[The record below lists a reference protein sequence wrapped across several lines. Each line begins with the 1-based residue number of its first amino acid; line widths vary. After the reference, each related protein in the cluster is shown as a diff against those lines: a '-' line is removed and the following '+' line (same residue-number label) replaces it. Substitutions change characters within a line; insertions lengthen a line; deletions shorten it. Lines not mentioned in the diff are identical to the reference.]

1 MSIATEPVETFFNR
15 IRQNESE
22 FSSAFNNYNMCYIHF
37 NINDGNS
44 NFQCSNIIGKG
55 KSDCNDCL
63 KTSENILLQS
73 LSEIQ
78 NIQHDILTESKKLG
92 GDDKNTEYTPEMLEQ
107 QEGDL
112 LNIVDRYH
120 TSNEMLDNSV
130 ELYKI
135 YRIQLI
141 TEVVKL
147 LVILSIIFYLL
158 QTTKGVKTMTYVGA
172 ILYMTLST
180 LEVFYPGNII
190 FVISIISF
198 LFFVAFAI
206 MNINDISIN
215 YQNIKNKSTEVF
227 SQLTDELN
235 KDVKVLS

>member
-1 MSIATEPVETFFNR
+1 MSNVIEPVETFFNR
-15 IRQNESE
+15 IRQNETE
-22 FSSAFNNYNMCYIHF
+22 FTSAFNNYNMCYIHF

-44 NFQCSNIIGKG
+44 NFQCSNVIGKG
-55 KSDCNDCL
+55 NSDCNDCL
-63 KTSENILLQS
+63 RTSENILLQS

-78 NIQHDILTESKKLG
+78 NIQRDILSESKKLEG
-92 GDDKNTEYTPEMLEQ
+92 NDKNREYSPEVLEQ

-112 LNIVDRYH
+112 LNIVNRYH
-120 TSNEMLDNSV
+120 TSNEMLNNSV
-130 ELYKI
+130 ELYKT

-147 LVILSIIFYLL
+147 LVIISIIFYLL
-158 QTTKGVKTMTYVGA
+158 QTTKGVKTMTFIGA

-180 LEVFYPGNII
+180 LEVFYLGNILL
-190 FVISIISF
+190 VISIISF

>member
-1 MSIATEPVETFFNR
+1 M
-15 IRQNESE
+15 
-22 FSSAFNNYNMCYIHF
+22 
-37 NINDGNS
+37 
-44 NFQCSNIIGKG
+44 
-55 KSDCNDCL
+55 
-63 KTSENILLQS
+63 
-73 LSEIQ
+73 
-78 NIQHDILTESKKLG
+78 LG
-92 GDDKNTEYTPEMLEQ
+92 
-107 QEGDL
+107 
-112 LNIVDRYH
+112 
-120 TSNEMLDNSV
+120 NSV

-158 QTTKGVKTMTYVGA
+158 QSTKGIKTMTYVGA

-206 MNINDISIN
+206 MNIHDISIN